1 MSEKIK
7 IKQCECVQ
15 CDNITLYTLKG
26 PPGKVVKCDTLSDI
40 YLVTFFSLK
49 NKGEKHLFSSA
60 QNRKEEKEVMVGFIN
75 CLFIIIKINDVY

>member
-1 MSEKIK
+1 MNVFS
-7 IKQCECVQ
+7 V
-15 CDNITLYTLKG
+15 ITLHFTLWKVLQE
-26 PPGKVVKCDTLSDI
+26 PGKVVKCDTLSDI